1 MHNSFQSL
9 KTLLFGKKKSFP
21 GVQGV
26 NNTLHREFPMVL
38 SKSDLEVIRTFTEKG
53 WVKNEYVRSW
63 LVKVA
68 CKAGELC
75 NKTSSVSNT

>member
-38 SKSDLEVIRTFTEKG
+38 SKSDLEVSRILTEKD
-53 WVKNEYVRSW
+53 W
-63 LVKVA
+63 
-68 CKAGELC
+68 GEKRICTELFG
-75 NKTSSVSNT
+75 KGSM